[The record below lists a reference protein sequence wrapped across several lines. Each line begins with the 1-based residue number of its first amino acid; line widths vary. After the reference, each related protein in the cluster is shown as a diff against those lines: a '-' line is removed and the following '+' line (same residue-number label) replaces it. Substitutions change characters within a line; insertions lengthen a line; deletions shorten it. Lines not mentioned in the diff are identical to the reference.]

1 MVIAPK
7 LLILNGLIFCF
18 TFISNVSYGETLEEK
33 GLRIMTAMEQRDDG
47 WVGLTADVE
56 MVFGEKEEANYKFH
70 IRLFE
75 RPEDGYK
82 GVIVYNFPSDMKGV
96 VSMVHLHRYTP
107 SDMWIFLPK
116 QKRVKRFSS
125 QKKNSS
131 FLGSPFTSED
141 LNRGEIERYT
151 YRWVRN
157 ETYEGLP
164 CSVVDRF
171 PVEDNSGYK
180 NERFWIDQVEYRNLK
195 IEYYNMEDVH
205 IKTQRFKDYKK
216 YLDYFW
222 REGKRTMVNEI
233 TKESATF
240 LFKNWKLKIKLSESD
255 FVPSRLRK
263 LR

>member
-1 MVIAPK
+1 MNVLK
-7 LLILNGLIFCF
+7 LLILHGLIFCLAF
-18 TFISNVSYGETLEEK
+18 TPSVSYGENPEEK
-33 GLRIMTAMEQRDDG
+33 GLRIMSAMELRDDG
-47 WVGLTADVE
+47 WVGLTADVD
-56 MVFGEKEEANYKFH
+56 MLFGEQKDADYKFH

-75 RPEDGYK
+75 KPDDGYK
-82 GVIVYNFPSDMKGV
+82 GVIIYDYPSDMKGV
-96 VSMVHLHRYTP
+96 VSMVHLHREAP

-151 YRWVRN
+151 YRWVRD

-180 NERFWIDQVEYRNLK
+180 KERFWIDQTEQRNLK
-195 IEYYNMEDVH
+195 IEYYNTEDVH
-205 IKTQRFKDYKK
+205 IKTQYFKNYSK

-222 REGKRTMVNEI
+222 REGERTMVDEI
-233 TKESATF
+233 TKKSTTF
-240 LFKNWKLKIKLSESD
+240 LFKNWKLKIKLNESD
-255 FVPSRLRK
+255 FVPARLRK